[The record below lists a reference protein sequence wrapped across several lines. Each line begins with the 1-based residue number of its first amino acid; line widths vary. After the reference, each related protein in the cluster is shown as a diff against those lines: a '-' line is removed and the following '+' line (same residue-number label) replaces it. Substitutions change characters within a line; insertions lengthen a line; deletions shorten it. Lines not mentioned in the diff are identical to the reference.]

1 MEADSEIP
9 IDLDSE
15 DEVIFHHSLI
25 FVENNK
31 IKLQMEAEELG
42 SDISSSES
50 VDEEI
55 KLNKNFIELLTKI
68 DANKYSYD
76 DYVLLVDIAQ

>member
-1 MEADSEIP
+1 MEADIESE
-9 IDLDSE
+9 
-15 DEVIFHHSLI
+15 
-25 FVENNK
+25 
-31 IKLQMEAEELG
+31 
-42 SDISSSES
+42 ISSSES

-55 KLNKNFIELLTKI
+55 KLKKNFIELLTKI

>member
-1 MEADSEIP
+1 MEADIE
-9 IDLDSE
+9 
-15 DEVIFHHSLI
+15 
-25 FVENNK
+25 
-31 IKLQMEAEELG
+31 

-55 KLNKNFIELLTKI
+55 KLKKNFIELLNKI

-76 DYVLLVDIAQ
+76 DYVLLVDIAQWDFFFWVTCCNLF

>member
-1 MEADSEIP
+1 MEADIE
-9 IDLDSE
+9 
-15 DEVIFHHSLI
+15 
-25 FVENNK
+25 
-31 IKLQMEAEELG
+31 

-55 KLNKNFIELLTKI
+55 KLKKNFIELLNKI